1 MSHALRLGSN
11 DVPLLEINIEHMT
24 VKLDV
29 TCHVVE
35 YSGLSF
41 HKLDW
46 TRLIVQPQNMDLKM
60 LQENT
65 SHEVPLQPFPFS
77 VVIFWCIF
85 FQFNLHRSFLSCFA
99 SNWKILC
106 TRCFILP
113 RCTSVP
119 ASNLNKFM
127 TYPKTLGYYSP
138 LFNSITTI
146 ALHTL

>member
-65 SHEVPLQPFPFS
+65 SHEDPLQPFPFS

-85 FQFNLHRSFLSCFA
+85 FNSIFIGHFSHVLLLTGKFSALDVSFF
-99 SNWKILC
+99 
-106 TRCFILP
+106 
-113 RCTSVP
+113 
-119 ASNLNKFM
+119 
-127 TYPKTLGYYSP
+127 LGVP
-138 LFNSITTI
+138 LFQRATLTNS
-146 ALHTL
+146 